1 MIGADKSLITCEGSF
16 ERSKEHN
23 SITRRFYLRAWTILA
38 RIAHMRGHWEEAL
51 GYWNESLKILDLMHD
66 SSGPSAA
73 IVEFSIAHALQKQGC
88 VDESAEKEASARHY
102 LKSEKGRR
110 YHFTGFDSY
119 WRDTIITEFSQ
130 RTLSWIPPMWL
141 HLLMIYKP

>member
-130 RTLSWIPPMWL
+130 RTLSWIPPM
-141 HLLMIYKP
+141 